1 MNKMWQKLIMFV
13 ISLILGI
20 IIMTQIRTASNVLG
34 GLTLDERSVQL
45 NDELAQLTL
54 EKNKLRDELETL
66 KSENRENEDFYKEME
81 DELTKL
87 KDQLE
92 DQKIISGY
100 YDVKGPGTIIT
111 IDADPN
117 SYVSL
122 ASSHQYILSLISYLN
137 NAGVEAIS
145 INGQRY
151 TNYTEIVPVLNH
163 INVNGVAMVLPLEIK
178 AVGNSRTIDASLY
191 FVGGIVS
198 QLNQIGYTIE
208 TEGSDEIFIHRYDG
222 EKQFRYA
229 VPINL
234 DEEIQGVEWLL
245 LKEH

>member
-1 MNKMWQKLIMFV
+1 MNKVWQKGMMFA

-20 IIMTQIRTASNVLG
+20 IIMTQIKTADNVLG
-34 GLTLDERSVQL
+34 DVNSDEKTVQL
-45 NDELAQLTL
+45 NDELAKLTL
-54 EKNKLRDELETL
+54 EKNRLRDELESL
-66 KSENRENEDFYKEME
+66 KEENRENEELYKDTE
-81 DELTKL
+81 DELL
-87 KDQLE
+87 RLMEELE
-92 DQKIISGY
+92 NQKIISGY
-100 YDVKGPGTIIT
+100 YDVKGKGTIIT

-122 ASSHQYILSLISYLN
+122 ASSHQYILALISYLN

-151 TNYTEIVPVLNH
+151 TNYTEIVPVLEH

-178 AVGNSRTIDASLY
+178 AIGNSRTIDASLN
-191 FVGGIVS
+191 FVGGIVM

-208 TEGSDEIFIHRYDG
+208 TEESQELFINRYDG

-229 VPINL
+229 VPITE
-234 DEEIQGVEWLL
+234 DEEIQ
-245 LKEH
+245 

>member
-1 MNKMWQKLIMFV
+1 MKNRMWQKAIMFA

-20 IIMTQIRTASNVLG
+20 ILVTQMRTKSNVLG
-34 GLTLDERSVQL
+34 TVNSDEKTVEL
-45 NDELAQLTL
+45 NEELAKLNL
-54 EKNKLRDELETL
+54 EKNRLRDELELL
-66 KSENRENEDFYKEME
+66 KKENRENEEVYKDAEE
-81 DELTKL
+81 ELLRL
-87 KDQLE
+87 KEELE
-92 DQKIISGY
+92 VQKIISGY

-117 SYVSL
+117 TYLSL
-122 ASSHQYILSLISYLN
+122 ASSHQFILALISYLN

-151 TNYTEIVPVLNH
+151 TNYTEIVPVLEY

-178 AVGNSRTIDASLY
+178 AIGDTSTIKSSLY

-208 TEGSDEIFIHRYDG
+208 TEDSDEIFIQRYDG
-222 EKQFRYA
+222 EKQFKYA
-229 VPINL
+229 VPITRNE
-234 DEEIQGVEWLL
+234 DI
-245 LKEH
+245 

>member
-1 MNKMWQKLIMFV
+1 MNKVWQKGMMFA

-20 IIMTQIRTASNVLG
+20 ILMTQMRTASNVLG
-34 GLTLDERSVQL
+34 DVNPNEKTVEL
-45 NDELAQLTL
+45 NDELARLTL
-54 EKNKLRDELETL
+54 EKNRLRDELEAL
-66 KSENRENEDFYKEME
+66 KDENRENEKLYEDTE
-81 DELTKL
+81 DELIKL
-87 KDQLE
+87 MEELE
-92 DQKIISGY
+92 VQQIISGY

-122 ASSHQYILSLISYLN
+122 ASSHQYILALISYLN

-151 TNYTEIVPVLNH
+151 TNYTEIVPVLEH
-163 INVNGVAMVLPLEIK
+163 INVNGVAMLLPLEIR
-178 AVGNSRTIDASLY
+178 AIGNSTTIEASLN
-191 FVGGIVS
+191 FVGGIVT

-208 TEGSDEIFIHRYDG
+208 TEESNEVFIHRYDG

-229 VPINL
+229 VPITE
-234 DEEIQGVEWLL
+234 DE
-245 LKEH
+245 KM